1 MKGRKGETQ
10 SWSYFQRVT
19 KYTQSTLLLSLTC
32 EPATGQTS
40 HTYFCSPDPGPWS
53 GKSFK
58 YFLITQ
64 IFSDFSNIFGTVK
77 YFFLSML
84 FFLIA
89 DKSFQLNYVYLQW
102 VSQGSMVNFDD
113 VFYLRDH
120 VLLEEVMSLE
130 YHQHVPKIFCA
141 TRSKVLLF
149 VKRHLLKSSYGLNR
163 LDLYHVYYIRPFL
176 QKWITFLW

>member
-1 MKGRKGETQ
+1 MFVAKIRLGRVRKGETQ

-77 YFFLSML
+77 YFF
-84 FFLIA
+84 INA
-89 DKSFQLNYVYLQW
+89 
-102 VSQGSMVNFDD
+102 
-113 VFYLRDH
+113 
-120 VLLEEVMSLE
+120 VLLNCR
-130 YHQHVPKIFCA
+130 QIVPIKLCLLTMGFSGFDGKLWWCFLFERSCFVGRGNVIGISSTCPQDILCYKKQSFTFCKETFA
-141 TRSKVLLF
+141 EK
-149 VKRHLLKSSYGLNR
+149 
-163 LDLYHVYYIRPFL
+163 
-176 QKWITFLW
+176 FLWIE